1 MRAAGEQFRVD
12 TAWQLVPSWEN
23 IESGGVMTES
33 KSAVTPPVGQAL
45 NDIVKRVS
53 ETRFTLR
60 SEDFADARTAH
71 STLTAELNDYVLP
84 RINRSRTPFLIAVG
98 GSTGAGKSTLVNSLV
113 GRSVSPAGVRRPTTG
128 NPVVIFNPAD
138 AKFFESEHYL
148 PDLPRSSD
156 PQSSMP
162 GVVLIADENVEA
174 GTAILDC
181 PDIDSISETNRAL
194 SRRVLLSADLWLFVT
209 TANRYADAAP
219 WALLKTAAARSTSV
233 AIVLDRVPPEANR
246 EVRHHLSSLL
256 SEAGLANSPIFS
268 VAELELEDGLLPHAA
283 IYPIRSWISQ
293 VGTEGTSLERIRNRT
308 LTGAISALP
317 ARVRELAD
325 FAETQ
330 EQAHITLA
338 GSLEKSF
345 RSAQSGLAEVFSDGR
360 VLHGE
365 VNARWQDFVGTGQLF
380 RGLEP
385 TMARMR
391 DRISAA
397 VTGKHDAATPL
408 HVAILRSAAVSLRE
422 QAIDVVDEVNAEW
435 RNTAAGAAL
444 IEDQPELRT
453 VGAGLE
459 DAVKTAVSTW
469 SDEVNALVRDIG
481 QGKKSK
487 ARILSFGVAGV
498 CAVVEYAA
506 FWDPQRAHDAG
517 QSTRQGAGVALNL
530 AETIFGADEAAGLI
544 ASIRQR
550 FLDAAV
556 GIVADCRTPFDNALR
571 LSAVPARQ
579 AGALRASGE
588 RLEVAL

>member
-1 MRAAGEQFRVD
+1 
-12 TAWQLVPSWEN
+12 
-23 IESGGVMTES
+23 MTES

-53 ETRFTLR
+53 ETRFPLR
-60 SEDFADARTAH
+60 TDDFADARGAH
-71 STLTAELNDYVLP
+71 SALTAELGDYLLP
-84 RINRSRTPFLIAVG
+84 RINSSRTPFLIAVG

-113 GRSVSPAGVRRPTTG
+113 GRTVSPAGVRRPTTG

-138 AKFFESEHYL
+138 ARFFESEHYL
-148 PDLPRSSD
+148 PDLPRSAD
-156 PQSSMP
+156 PESTVP
-162 GVVLIADENVEA
+162 GVVMIADENITA

-181 PDIDSISETNRAL
+181 PDIDSISESNRAL
-194 SRRVLLSADLWLFVT
+194 SRRTLLSADLWLFVT

-219 WALLKTAAARSTSV
+219 WNLLKTAANRSTSV

-256 SEAGLANSPIFS
+256 SDAGLANSPIFS
-268 VAELELEDGLLPHAA
+268 VAELELEDGLLPHSA
-283 IYPIRSWISQ
+283 IYPIRSWVAQ
-293 VGTEGTSLERIRNRT
+293 VGAEGTSLERIRTRT
-308 LTGAISALP
+308 LSGAVAALP
-317 ARVRELAD
+317 ARVRDLAD
-325 FAETQ
+325 YAQSQ
-330 EQAHITLA
+330 EQAHAALA
-338 GSLEKSF
+338 TSLEQSF
-345 RSAQSGLAEVFSDGR
+345 RAADARLGEVFSDGR

-408 HVAILRSAAVSLRE
+408 HIAILRSAAVSLRE
-422 QAIDVVDEVNAEW
+422 QAIAVVDDVNAEW

-444 IEDQPELRT
+444 IDDQAELRH
-453 VGAGLE
+453 VADGLE
-459 DAVKTAVSTW
+459 DAVKSAVSAW
-469 SDEVNALVRDIG
+469 SDDVNALVRDIG

-498 CAVVEYAA
+498 CAVVEYAT
-506 FWDPQRAHDAG
+506 FWDSEQSAG
-517 QSTRQGAGVALNL
+517 PEQNSRHGAGVAVNL
-530 AETIFGADEAAGLI
+530 AETIFGETEAAGII
-544 ASIRQR
+544 ASVRQR
-550 FLDAAV
+550 FLDAAT
-556 GIVADCRTPFDNALR
+556 GIVRGCRTPFDNALR

-579 AGALRASGE
+579 AGALRSSGE

>member
-1 MRAAGEQFRVD
+1 
-12 TAWQLVPSWEN
+12 
-23 IESGGVMTES
+23 MTES
-33 KSAVTPPVGQAL
+33 KSAVTPPIGQAL

-60 SEDFADARTAH
+60 TEDFEAGRAAH
-71 STLTAELNDYVLP
+71 SALSAELNDYVLP
-84 RINRSRTPFLIAVG
+84 RINRARTPFLIAVG

-113 GRSVSPAGVRRPTTG
+113 GRTVSPTGVRRPTTG
-128 NPVVIFNPAD
+128 NPVVIHNPAD
-138 AKFFESEHYL
+138 AKHFEPDHYL
-148 PDLPRSSD
+148 PDLPRSTD
-156 PQSSMP
+156 PESPTP
-162 GVVLIADENVEA
+162 GVVLIADEGIEA

-181 PDIDSISETNRAL
+181 PDIDSISESNRAL
-194 SRRVLLSADLWLFVT
+194 SRRTLLSADLWLFVT

-219 WALLKTAAARSTSV
+219 WALLKTAAVRSTSV

-256 SEAGLANSPIFS
+256 SEAQLANSPIFS
-268 VAELELEDGLLPHAA
+268 VAELELEDGLLPHSA
-283 IYPIRSWISQ
+283 IYPIRSWITQ
-293 VGTEGTSLERIRNRT
+293 VGAEGTSLERIRSRT
-308 LTGAISALP
+308 LTGAVSALP
-317 ARVRELAD
+317 GEVRDLAA
-325 FAETQ
+325 FAQSQ
-330 EQAHITLA
+330 EQAHSRLA
-338 GSLEKSF
+338 EAVESRFGAADARLT
-345 RSAQSGLAEVFSDGR
+345 EVFSDGR

-408 HVAILRSAAVSLRE
+408 HIAILRSAAVSLRE
-422 QAIDVVDEVNAEW
+422 QAIAVVDEVNAEW

-444 IEDQPELRT
+444 IEERPELRH
-453 VGAGLE
+453 VAAGLE
-459 DAVKTAVSTW
+459 DSVKSAVSGW

-498 CAVVEYAA
+498 CAVVEYAS
-506 FWDPQRAHDAG
+506 FWDPRRSAG
-517 QSTRQGAGVALNL
+517 AEPAAGQGAGVALNL
-530 AETIFGADEAAGLI
+530 AETIFGEAEAAELL

-550 FLDAAV
+550 FLTVAS
-556 GIVADCRTPFDNALR
+556 GIVGGCRTPFDNALR

-579 AGALRASGE
+579 ASALRSSGE

>member
-1 MRAAGEQFRVD
+1 LNGRIRLIPAVGEQFRAD

-128 NPVVIFNPAD
+128 NPVVIFNPTD

-256 SEAGLANSPIFS
+256 ADAGLANSPIFS

-308 LTGAISALP
+308 LTGAIAALP
-317 ARVRELAD
+317 ARGQR
-325 FAETQ
+325 
-330 EQAHITLA
+330 
-338 GSLEKSF
+338 
-345 RSAQSGLAEVFSDGR
+345 
-360 VLHGE
+360 
-365 VNARWQDFVGTGQLF
+365 ARRLRRNSGTGPHRPGRLSWRRASDPLNPDSPKSSPTDGSCTERSMPAGRTSWAQANSSADWS
-380 RGLEP
+380 RRWLEC
-385 TMARMR
+385 
-391 DRISAA
+391 
-397 VTGKHDAATPL
+397 
-408 HVAILRSAAVSLRE
+408 AIAS
-422 QAIDVVDEVNAEW
+422 
-435 RNTAAGAAL
+435 
-444 IEDQPELRT
+444 
-453 VGAGLE
+453 
-459 DAVKTAVSTW
+459 
-469 SDEVNALVRDIG
+469 
-481 QGKKSK
+481 
-487 ARILSFGVAGV
+487 
-498 CAVVEYAA
+498 
-506 FWDPQRAHDAG
+506 PQR
-517 QSTRQGAGVALNL
+517 
-530 AETIFGADEAAGLI
+530 
-544 ASIRQR
+544 
-550 FLDAAV
+550 
-556 GIVADCRTPFDNALR
+556 
-571 LSAVPARQ
+571 
-579 AGALRASGE
+579 
-588 RLEVAL
+588 

>member
-1 MRAAGEQFRVD
+1 
-12 TAWQLVPSWEN
+12 
-23 IESGGVMTES
+23 MTES

-60 SEDFADARTAH
+60 TDDFEDGRAAH
-71 STLTAELNDYVLP
+71 SALTVELGDYVLP
-84 RINRSRTPFLIAVG
+84 RINRARTPFLIAVG

-113 GRSVSPAGVRRPTTG
+113 GRNVSPAGVRRPTTG
-128 NPVVIFNPAD
+128 NPVVVHNPAD
-138 AKFFESEHYL
+138 AKFFDPEHFL
-148 PDLPRSSD
+148 PDLPRSTD
-156 PQSSMP
+156 PESTQP
-162 GVVLIADENVEA
+162 GVVLIPDDSVEA
-174 GTAILDC
+174 GSAILDC
-181 PDIDSISETNRAL
+181 PDIDSISATNREL
-194 SRRVLLSADLWLFVT
+194 SRRTLLSADLWLFVT

-256 SEAGLANSPIFS
+256 AEAGLANSPIFS

-283 IYPIRSWISQ
+283 IYPIRSWVAQ
-293 VGTEGTSLERIRNRT
+293 VGAEGGSLQRIRSRT
-308 LTGAISALP
+308 LSGAVAALP
-317 ARVRELAD
+317 GRVRSLAD
-325 FAETQ
+325 HAEAQ
-330 EQAHITLA
+330 EQAHAALA
-338 GSLEKSF
+338 SSVDEVF
-345 RSAQSGLAEVFSDGR
+345 RTADSRLAEVFSDGR

-408 HVAILRSAAVSLRE
+408 HIAILRSAAVSLRE
-422 QAIDVVDEVNAEW
+422 QAIRVVDDVNAEW

-444 IEDQPELRT
+444 IDEQPELRH
-453 VGAGLE
+453 VGSGLE
-459 DAVKTAVSTW
+459 EAVKSAVSGW
-469 SDEVNALVRDIG
+469 SDDVNALVRDLG

-498 CAVVEYAA
+498 CAVLEYAA
-506 FWDPQRAHDAG
+506 FWDPQRSGTAEPAARH
-517 QSTRQGAGVALNL
+517 GAGVALSL
-530 AETIFGADEAAGLI
+530 AETIFGEAEAHDLI

-550 FLDAAV
+550 FHSAAA
-556 GIVADCRTPFDNALR
+556 GIVADCRAPFDNALR

-579 AGALRASGE
+579 ADALRSSGE

>member
-1 MRAAGEQFRVD
+1 
-12 TAWQLVPSWEN
+12 
-23 IESGGVMTES
+23 MTES
-33 KSAVTPPVGQAL
+33 KSAATPPVGQAL

-60 SEDFADARTAH
+60 TDDFEDGRAAH
-71 STLTAELNDYVLP
+71 SALTAELNDYVLP
-84 RINRSRTPFLIAVG
+84 RINRARTPFLIAVG

-113 GRSVSPAGVRRPTTG
+113 GRTVSPAGVRRPTTG
-128 NPVVIFNPAD
+128 NPVVIHNPAD
-138 AKFFESEHYL
+138 AKFFDSEHFL
-148 PDLPRSSD
+148 PDLPRSTD
-156 PQSSMP
+156 PESTRP
-162 GVVLIADENVEA
+162 GVVLVPDESVES

-181 PDIDSISETNRAL
+181 PDIDSISATNREL
-194 SRRVLLSADLWLFVT
+194 SRRTLLSADLWLFVT

-219 WALLKTAAARSTSV
+219 WTLLKTAAARSTSV

-256 SEAGLANSPIFS
+256 AEAGLANSPIFS

-283 IYPIRSWISQ
+283 IYPIRSWVAQ
-293 VGTEGTSLERIRNRT
+293 VGAEGASLQRIRSRT
-308 LTGAISALP
+308 LSGAVAALP
-317 ARVRELAD
+317 GRVHSLAGH
-325 FAETQ
+325 AEAQ
-330 EQAHITLA
+330 EQAHAALA
-338 GSLEKSF
+338 SSVDTVF
-345 RSAQSGLAEVFSDGR
+345 RTADSRLAEVFSDGR

-408 HVAILRSAAVSLRE
+408 HIAILRSAAVSLRE
-422 QAIDVVDEVNAEW
+422 QAIGVVDDVNSEW

-444 IEDQPELRT
+444 IDEQPELRH
-453 VGAGLE
+453 VGSGLE
-459 DAVKTAVSTW
+459 GAVKSAVSGW
-469 SDEVNALVRDIG
+469 SDEVNALVRDLG

-498 CAVVEYAA
+498 CAVLEYAA
-506 FWDPQRAHDAG
+506 FWDPQHSGTAEPAA
-517 QSTRQGAGVALNL
+517 RQGAGVALSL
-530 AETIFGADEAAGLI
+530 AETIFGEAEARELI

-550 FLDAAV
+550 FLSAAA
-556 GIVADCRTPFDNALR
+556 GIVADCRAPFDNALR

-579 AGALRASGE
+579 AGALRSSGE

>member
-1 MRAAGEQFRVD
+1 
-12 TAWQLVPSWEN
+12 
-23 IESGGVMTES
+23 MTQS

-60 SEDFADARTAH
+60 TDDFEDGRAALTA
-71 STLTAELNDYVLP
+71 LTAELNDYVLP
-84 RINRSRTPFLIAVG
+84 RINRARTPFLIAVG

-113 GRSVSPAGVRRPTTG
+113 GRAVSPAGVRRPTTG
-128 NPVVIFNPAD
+128 NPVVIHNPAD
-138 AKFFESEHYL
+138 AKYFDAEHYL

-156 PQSSMP
+156 PESTTP
-162 GVVLIADENVEA
+162 GVVLIADEGIEA

-181 PDIDSISETNRAL
+181 PDIDSISASNRAL
-194 SRRVLLSADLWLFVT
+194 SRRTLLSADLWLFVT

-219 WALLKTAAARSTSV
+219 WALLKTAAGRGTSV

-256 SEAGLANSPIFS
+256 SESGLANSPIFS
-268 VAELELEDGLLPHAA
+268 VAELELEDGLLPHTA
-283 IYPIRSWISQ
+283 IYPIRSWVSQ
-293 VGTEGTSLERIRNRT
+293 VGSEGNSLERIRSRT
-308 LTGAISALP
+308 LDGAVHSLP
-317 ARVRELAD
+317 GQVRELAD
-325 FAETQ
+325 FAESQ
-330 EQAHITLA
+330 EQAHAALA
-338 GSLEKSF
+338 DALEKSF
-345 RSAQSGLAEVFSDGR
+345 RTADSGLTEVFSDGR

-408 HVAILRSAAVSLRE
+408 HIAILRSAAVSLRE
-422 QAIDVVDEVNAEW
+422 QAIAVVDDVNAEW
-435 RNTAAGAAL
+435 RNSAAGAAL
-444 IEDQPELRT
+444 IEDAPELRR
-453 VGAGLE
+453 VGSGLE
-459 DAVKTAVSTW
+459 DTVKSAVSAW
-469 SDEVNALVRDIG
+469 SDEVNALVREIG

-487 ARILSFGVAGV
+487 ARILSFGVSGV
-498 CAVVEYAA
+498 CAVLEYAA
-506 FWDPQRAHDAG
+506 FWDPKHSSGAEPAAQN
-517 QSTRQGAGVALNL
+517 GAGVAQSL
-530 AETIFGADEAAGLI
+530 AETIFGETEAHDII

-550 FLDAAV
+550 FLAAAA

-579 AGALRASGE
+579 AGALRSSGE

>member
-1 MRAAGEQFRVD
+1 
-12 TAWQLVPSWEN
+12 
-23 IESGGVMTES
+23 MTES

-53 ETRFTLR
+53 ETRFPLR
-60 SEDFADARTAH
+60 TGDFEDARGAH
-71 STLTAELNDYVLP
+71 AALTAELNDYVLP

-113 GRSVSPAGVRRPTTG
+113 GRAVSPAGVRRPTTG
-128 NPVVIFNPAD
+128 NPVVIHNPAD

-156 PQSSMP
+156 PESAVP
-162 GVVLIADENVEA
+162 GVVMVADENIA
-174 GTAILDC
+174 PGTAILDC
-181 PDIDSISETNRAL
+181 PDIDSISETNLAL
-194 SRRVLLSADLWLFVT
+194 SRRTLLSADLWLFVT

-219 WALLKTAAARSTSV
+219 WALLKTAAARDTSV

-256 SEAGLANSPIFS
+256 SDAGLANSPIFS
-268 VAELELEDGLLPHAA
+268 VAELELENGLLPHSA

-293 VGTEGTSLERIRNRT
+293 VGAEGTSLERIRTRT
-308 LTGAISALP
+308 LTGAVAALP

-325 FAETQ
+325 FAQSQ
-330 EQAHITLA
+330 EQAHAALA
-338 GSLEKSF
+338 GSLEESF
-345 RSAQSGLAEVFSDGR
+345 RSADAGLAEVFSDGR

-422 QAIDVVDEVNAEW
+422 QAIAVVDDVNTEW

-444 IEDQPELRT
+444 IEDQAELRQ
-453 VGAGLE
+453 VASDLE
-459 DAVKTAVSTW
+459 ESVKAAVSAW
-469 SDEVNALVRDIG
+469 SDDVNALVRDIG

-506 FWDPQRAHDAG
+506 FSDPQRPLG
-517 QSTRQGAGVALNL
+517 KQQSERQGAGVAVNL
-530 AETIFGADEAAGLI
+530 AETIFGESEAAGII

-550 FLDAAV
+550 FFDAAT
-556 GIVADCRTPFDNALR
+556 GIVRGCRTPFDNALR
-571 LSAVPARQ
+571 ISAVPARQ